1 MLIEMKSCRWE
12 SWGSRDQNDHPPRMH
27 LESLIT
33 PVQDEP
39 LFRIIKIFWVS
50 LLNPIVMFFCCFFL
64 FFAEELVSRA
74 EYWRMSPTSTLH
86 LQKNVLAAGGREGG
100 GQKKCSLIMQW
111 ISKPNVTG
119 IHSVN
124 GLQTET
130 KKQTGVPCARHS
142 FFLLRPGF
150 INKMFPNRPGNRRSA
165 RGWARKP
172 NTCDPPS
179 SVEWPV
185 M

>member
-39 LFRIIKIFWVS
+39 LFRIIMIFWVS
-50 LLNPIVMFFCCFFL
+50 LLNPIVMFFCCFCF

-100 GQKKCSLIMQW
+100 GAKKMQ
-111 ISKPNVTG
+111 PNYAVDT
-119 IHSVN
+119 
-124 GLQTET
+124 QTECDRNPLGEWAADRNKEANRRPLRST
-130 KKQTGVPCARHS
+130 
-142 FFLLRPGF
+142 FFLSLTPR
-150 INKMFPNRPGNRRSA
+150 IHKQNVS
-165 RGWARKP
+165 
-172 NTCDPPS
+172 
-179 SVEWPV
+179 
-185 M
+185 